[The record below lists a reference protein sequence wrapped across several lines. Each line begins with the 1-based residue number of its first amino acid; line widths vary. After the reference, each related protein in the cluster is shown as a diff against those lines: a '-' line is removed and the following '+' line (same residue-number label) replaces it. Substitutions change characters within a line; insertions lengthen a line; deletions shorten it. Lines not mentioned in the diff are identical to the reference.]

1 MLTLRG
7 VTKTFTTPR
16 SLGQMVRF
24 APSTMVKVLDGIDL
38 DVAAGEAVAI
48 RGGNGAGKS
57 TLLRLVAGV
66 LVADAGTITLAGVDP
81 ATERR
86 RAAAKHNY
94 VPGDDR
100 GLPQRATV
108 RQTLRLFATLR
119 GIGAE
124 RIEDEITR
132 NLAVLDAG
140 ALADRRV
147 AELSTGQRRRLQLAS
162 ALFCEAGEV
171 AVLLLD
177 EPTRGLDADTQ
188 RRLWDHLRAQRNRGV
203 ALLLA
208 THDPEE
214 AEALGARAFSLV
226 DGRLRG
232 DAA

>member
-16 SLGQMVRF
+16 SLGQMLRF

-66 LVADAGTITLAGVDP
+66 LVADAGTIALGGIDP
-81 ATERR
+81 ATARR
-86 RAAAKHNY
+86 EAAAVQNY

-119 GIGAE
+119 GIAADRIDGA
-124 RIEDEITR
+124 IEQ

-147 AELSTGQRRRLQLAS
+147 AELSTGQRRRLQLAA
-162 ALFCEAGEV
+162 ALFGDV
-171 AVLLLD
+171 GLLLLD
-177 EPTRGLDADTQ
+177 EPTRGLDAETQ
-188 RRLWDHLRAQRNRGV
+188 GRLWDHLRAQRNRGV

-208 THDPEE
+208 THDPAE
-214 AEALGARAFSLV
+214 AEALEARVFSLV

>member
-16 SLGQMVRF
+16 SLGQMLRF
-24 APSTMVKVLDGIDL
+24 APTTMVKVLDGIDL
-38 DVAAGEAVAI
+38 DVAAGEVVAI
-48 RGGNGAGKS
+48 RGGNGVGKS

-66 LVADAGTITLAGVDP
+66 LVADAGTIALGGVDP
-81 ATERR
+81 ATAR
-86 RAAAKHNY
+86 RAAAALHNY

-119 GIGAE
+119 GIGAD
-124 RIEDEITR
+124 RIDGAIEQ

-147 AELSTGQRRRLQLAS
+147 AELSTGQRRRLQLAA
-162 ALFCEAGEV
+162 ALFGDV
-171 AVLLLD
+171 GLLLLD
-177 EPTRGLDADTQ
+177 EPTRGLDAETQ
-188 RRLWDHLRAQRNRGV
+188 RRLWDHLRAQRHRGV

-208 THDPEE
+208 THDPAE
-214 AEALGARAFSLV
+214 AEALEARAFSLV